1 MKSRFF
7 LILFLLFAVPLN
19 AQQIRHIYMWM
30 DCEANYAR
38 LSSADSVRYY
48 IDKMKDAG
56 VTDVVLDVKSIMGTV
71 VFKSNIA
78 PYMESWVSGTR
89 RTPDYDLV
97 ALVIK
102 EGHKAGM
109 GVYASMNI
117 FAGGHNYFRSGILF
131 AGEGNRKI
139 RNEAMSAEGGPS
151 AVNISSWQSQ
161 VYWRDVIFPITEM
174 YWNYNAMLNPA
185 DPQVQKYEI
194 SIIKEFVGKY
204 KALDGIIFDR
214 MRYDDITSDF
224 SVTSRENFEKY
235 IGRSVKNWPQDIYT
249 FKGFGGRV
257 NYLPECYTKDCI
269 AGTSKDYNEMLGFSC
284 GDAVADSVN
293 KYVSFGR
300 VGIAAGDVGK
310 SDVHSRVKMIMSRG
324 RADSLY
330 NADKQNIVPGP
341 LYAKWLEWRAHVI
354 KEFLSRA
361 RKDVKE
367 INPDLKVGVY
377 TGAWYGSYYN
387 VGVNWASEKYI
398 PKYPWATAKYGKQGY
413 AELLDVY
420 MSGFY
425 YENISD
431 GNIRMVKDVLRGTVP
446 LTGSICV
453 SIYRGNVSGF
463 TSNMNVLLGR
473 GAGSASSA
481 SSASSAGSAG
491 DVVTGDGCE
500 GGVMIFDLSHIVHYG
515 WWKPLKKVLSNR

>member
-1 MKSRFF
+1 M
-7 LILFLLFAVPLN
+7 PLN

-30 DCEANYAR
+30 DCEANYDR

-48 IDKMKDAG
+48 IDKLKDAG

-71 VFKSNIA
+71 VFNSNIA
-78 PYMESWVSGTR
+78 PYMESGVSGIR
-89 RTPDYDLV
+89 RTPDYDLM

-102 EGHKAGM
+102 EGHRAGM
-109 GVYASMNI
+109 GVFASMNI

-131 AGEGNRKI
+131 SGEENPKIGNRGI
-139 RNEAMSAEGGPS
+139 SGTGARSAGS
-151 AVNISSWQSQ
+151 SVSNISTWQSQ
-161 VYWRDVIFPITEM
+161 VYWGNMIFPISEM

-185 DPQVQKYEI
+185 DPQVQDYEL
-194 SIIKEFVGKY
+194 SIIKEFVDKY
-204 KALDGIIFDR
+204 KALDGLIFDR

-224 SVTSRENFEKY
+224 SNLSRIQFEKY
-235 IGRSVKNWPQDIYT
+235 IGHSVKNWPHDI
-249 FKGFGGRV
+249 FSW
-257 NYLPECYTKDCI
+257 KD
-269 AGTSKDYNEMLGFSC
+269 APL
-284 GDAVADSVN
+284 ADSVN
-293 KYVSFGR
+293 AYFSIGNVVDNVTDGR
-300 VGIAAGDVGK
+300 VDAVNHI
-310 SDVHSRVKMIMSRG
+310 KMIMSRE

-341 LYAKWLEWRAHVI
+341 LYGKWLEWRAHVI

-361 RKDVKE
+361 RKDVKD
-367 INPDLKVGVY
+367 INPNLLVGVY
-377 TGAWYGSYYN
+377 TGAWYDSYYN

-431 GNIRMVKDVLRGTVP
+431 GNIAAVKDVLRCAVP
-446 LTGSICV
+446 LTGSVCV
-453 SIYRGNVSGF
+453 SIYSGNVNGF
-463 TSNMNVLLGR
+463 INNMKVLLGDSY
-473 GAGSASSA
+473 GNGINEASGMNGVKAAVSEHVSEHVSGHVSGLDAGC
-481 SSASSAGSAG
+481 
-491 DVVTGDGCE
+491 D

-515 WWKPLKKVLSNR
+515 WWEPLKKVLSTR

>member
-1 MKSRFF
+1 MKSRVS
-7 LILFLLFAVPLN
+7 LILFLLFALPLN
-19 AQQIRHIYMWM
+19 AQQTRHVYMWM

-71 VFKSNIA
+71 IFKSNIA

-89 RTPDYDLV
+89 RASDYDLV

-102 EGHKAGM
+102 EGHSAGL

-131 AGEGNRKI
+131 AGNTKI
-139 RNEAMSAEGGPS
+139 NA
-151 AVNISSWQSQ
+151 WQSQ
-161 VYWRDVIFPITEM
+161 VYWRNIIFPITEM

-185 DPQVQKYEI
+185 DPQVQDYEL
-194 SIIKEFVGKY
+194 SIIKEFAGKY

-224 SVTSRENFEKY
+224 SVLSREQFEKY
-235 IGRSVKNWPQDIYT
+235 IGDSVKNWPQDIYT

-341 LYAKWLEWRAHVI
+341 LYGKWLEWRAHVI
-354 KEFLSRA
+354 KEFLFRA

-377 TGAWYGSYYN
+377 TGAWYDSYYN
-387 VGVNWASEKYI
+387 VGVNWASDKYV
-398 PKYPWATAKYGKQGY
+398 PKYPWATEKYGKQGY

-425 YENISD
+425 YENISVS
-431 GNIRMVKDVLRGTVP
+431 NIKMVKDVLRGVVP

-463 TSNMNVLLGR
+463 TNNMNVLLGR
-473 GAGSASSA
+473 GAG
-481 SSASSAGSAG
+481 SASSAGSAG

-515 WWKPLKKVLSNR
+515 WWKPLKEVLSNR